1 MTAAE
6 LNPELRKLIDSR
18 LDAIDRILTSAQ
30 IAWSERRSIVGEVE
44 TQIFELLSRR
54 SQLPAQEDVLA
65 VLDSLDPPESYIP
78 EDLRAALH
86 SAPADPA
93 RPAAAAPPAQP
104 KWQQLPQQTIALV
117 ANIVPKVLCAIALVI
132 VNGIIVMILVITHG
146 VIPWLVAL
154 GGLAWLNFTGVRRY
168 RAWSATRQGN
178 VIDDLRHS
186 VAAWLMP
193 KNGTQTT

>member
-6 LNPELRKLIDSR
+6 LNPELRRLIDAR

-54 SQLPAQEDVLA
+54 SQIPTHEDVLA
-65 VLDSLDPPESYIP
+65 VIDSLDPPESYIP
-78 EDLRAALH
+78 EELRASLG
-86 SAPADPA
+86 SASVESAS
-93 RPAAAAPPAQP
+93 AAAIPAQP

-117 ANIVPKVLCAIALVI
+117 ASIVPKVLCAIALVI
-132 VNGIIVMILVITHG
+132 VNGIIVMILVVTNG
-146 VIPWLVAL
+146 VIPWLVTL
-154 GGLAWLNFTGVRRY
+154 GGLAWLNFTGVRRF
-168 RAWSATRQGN
+168 RAWSATHHGTI
-178 VIDDLRHS
+178 IDDLRHS
-186 VAAWLMP
+186 LAAWLMP